1 MPATVSFVKE
11 ALEEEHDLSSDSLKI
26 ALYTNAATIT
36 RATTA
41 YTATNEVTGNG
52 YTAGGESMSGVVI
65 NTDADDVYLT
75 ANSITWGPN
84 ATFTFRKV
92 LIYNTTNANKAVA
105 FYEYGADQSV
115 ANASYTLTPGNTDA
129 TAFLRFRLA

>member
-1 MPATVSFVKE
+1 MPATVSFMKE

-26 ALYTNAATIT
+26 ALYTNAAAIT

-52 YTAGGESMSGVVI
+52 YTAGGETMSGVVI
-65 NTDADDVYLT
+65 NSDADDVYLT

-92 LIYNTTNANKAVA
+92 LIYNSSNANKAVA

-129 TAFLRFRLA
+129 TSFLRFRLA

>member
-1 MPATVSFVKE
+1 MPATISFVKE

-52 YTAGGESMSGVVI
+52 YTAGGEDMSGVTI

-92 LIYNTTNANKAVA
+92 LIYNTSNANKAVA

-129 TAFLRFRLA
+129 TAFLRFRLS

>member
-11 ALEEEHDLSSDSLKI
+11 ALEEGHNLGSDTLKI
-26 ALYTNAATIT
+26 ALYTNAANLS

-41 YTATNEVTGNG
+41 YSATNEITGAG
-52 YTAGGESMSGVVI
+52 YTAGGENLAGVTI

-75 ANSITWGPN
+75 ANSVTWGPN

-92 LIYNTTNANKAVA
+92 LIYNSSNGNKSVA
-105 FYEYGADQSV
+105 YYEYGSDQTVSS
-115 ANASYTLTPGNTDA
+115 ASYTLTPGNTDA
-129 TAFLRFRLA
+129 TSMLRFRLI